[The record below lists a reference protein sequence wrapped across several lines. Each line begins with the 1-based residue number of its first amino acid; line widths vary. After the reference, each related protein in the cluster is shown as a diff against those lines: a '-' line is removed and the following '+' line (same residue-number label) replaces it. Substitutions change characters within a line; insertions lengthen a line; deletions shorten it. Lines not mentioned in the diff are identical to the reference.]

1 MEDCPGLRSN
11 SVSCLF
17 QLVVRVLDK
26 SFNFCGKKE
35 IQTLQSRV
43 ALPDNFIF
51 LEKTDFHWHTPKLV
65 DAFLPFVF
73 LL

>member
-1 MEDCPGLRSN
+1 MKDCKGLRSN

-26 SFNFCGKKE
+26 SFNFCEKKRL
-35 IQTLQSRV
+35 TLKSRV

-51 LEKTDFHWHTPKLV
+51 LQKTDFHWHIPKLV
-65 DAFLPFVF
+65 DDFLPFVF